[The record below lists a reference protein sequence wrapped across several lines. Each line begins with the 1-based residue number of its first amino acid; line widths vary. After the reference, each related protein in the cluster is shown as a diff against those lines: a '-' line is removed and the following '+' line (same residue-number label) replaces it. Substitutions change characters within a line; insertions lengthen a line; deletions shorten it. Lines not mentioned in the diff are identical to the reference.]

1 MRKLWLGITTG
12 FTLCALAGL
21 GVAGTEST
29 TTSMAVRTTR
39 DLTLDEAV
47 AIAMRQNPD
56 ILRAKQEIER
66 TRGLVIE
73 VRAQA
78 LPQLTVTSNYT
89 QQDRRLLKDFGGAGA
104 VQQTGGNQTSGSAT
118 GAAGTSADTAG
129 TTPTTG
135 GTTTGGTGT
144 GGTGTG
150 TGGTGGTGTGTG
162 GTTPNS
168 AENNAA
174 ETGAGASAQSNT
186 FSGSTG
192 GAQDKSWS
200 IIIQARQLI
209 YSGGQV
215 AAAMKIAR
223 FTEDSSYWML
233 RDTVETVISNVRKQF
248 YLVLLDRALITVQ
261 EESIRLLESQL
272 ADQENRFQAGTVPRF
287 NVLQAE
293 VALSNARPTL
303 IRARNDYNIAELT
316 LAKTLGINYDTA
328 PAAGVPPINP
338 IGELTTT
345 ETALPLPEALD
356 LARANR
362 PFLKTQRE
370 RILINVENINV
381 ALAGY
386 QPRLEAN
393 AAYEFRNSRAIG
405 RDLSDVVNGWFFGV
419 TGTWNVFDGLATYGR
434 TKQAKAQ
441 LDEARITY
449 LDSVQQ
455 VELEV
460 QQALATVNEAMQ
472 TIASQA
478 KAVQEA
484 QEAVRLARE
493 RLSAGA
499 GTQLDVLNAQ
509 VALTQARTT
518 AFQAR
523 YDYNVAMAEFDRVTA
538 RDTHY
543 KDTFNDPLTRRQR
556 ARLIRDDAQAEKA
569 VPVSQTQTQ
578 PQTERP
584 AASRTRRGR

>member
-1 MRKLWLGITTG
+1 MKPLWPAFAAILA
-12 FTLCALAGL
+12 FCALAT
-21 GVAGTEST
+21 AGTETIST
-29 TTSMAVRTTR
+29 VAVRTTR
-39 DLTLDEAV
+39 DITLDDAV
-47 AIAMRQNPD
+47 RIALEQNPD
-56 ILRAKQEIER
+56 ILRAKQEIQR

-78 LPQLTVTSNYT
+78 LPQLTVTTNYT

-104 VQQTGGNQTSGSAT
+104 SQQAAGNSSARNTDTAT
-118 GAAGTSADTAG
+118 GTDAAGTATGVG
-129 TTPTTG
+129 TSTTG
-135 GTTTGGTGT
+135 GTDSSSSATG
-144 GGTGTG
+144 
-150 TGGTGGTGTGTG
+150 
-162 GTTPNS
+162 S
-168 AENNAA
+168 
-174 ETGAGASAQSNT
+174 GANSAQSGT
-186 FSGSTG
+186 FAGLGG
-192 GAQDKSWS
+192 GASQDKSWS

-233 RDTVETVISNVRKQF
+233 RDTVETVISSVRRQF
-248 YLVLLDRALITVQ
+248 YLVLLDRTLITVQ
-261 EESIRLLESQL
+261 EESIRLLEGQL

-303 IRARNDYNIAELT
+303 IRARNDYNIAELA
-316 LAKTLGINYDTA
+316 LARLLGIPYETVSA
-328 PAAGVPPINP
+328 PGVAPINP
-338 IGELTTT
+338 IGELSTS
-345 ETALPLPEALD
+345 EKALPLPEALD
-356 LARANR
+356 TARTNR
-362 PFLKTQRE
+362 PLLKTQRE

-386 QPRLEAN
+386 QPRLDAN
-393 AAYEFRNSRAIG
+393 AAYEFRNSRAFDK
-405 RDLSDVVNGWFFGV
+405 DLSDVVNGWFFGV

-441 LDEARITY
+441 LEQARITY
-449 LDSVQQ
+449 LDSVEQ

-460 QQALATVNEAMQ
+460 RQSLARVNEATQ

-484 QEAVRLARE
+484 EEAVRLARE
-493 RLSAGA
+493 RLAVGA

-523 YDYNVAMAEFDRVTA
+523 FDYNVAIAEFDRVTA

-543 KDTFNDPLTRRQR
+543 TETFNDPLTRRQR
-556 ARLIRDDAQAEKA
+556 ARLARDDARAEKA
-569 VPVSQTQTQ
+569 A
-578 PQTERP
+578 P
-584 AASRTRRGR
+584 AAQPPALRVERAR